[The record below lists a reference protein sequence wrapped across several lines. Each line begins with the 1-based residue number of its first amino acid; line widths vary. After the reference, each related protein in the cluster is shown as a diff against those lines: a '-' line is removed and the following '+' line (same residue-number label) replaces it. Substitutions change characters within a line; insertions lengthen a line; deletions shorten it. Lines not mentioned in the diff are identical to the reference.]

1 MATAKTGIKRDKAGV
16 QSDTNIKQLTMG
28 NGWRTAAM
36 RKATASRG
44 GSAGKAKTKVQYPPA
59 EGWTAENTKKF

>member
-44 GSAGKAKTKVQYPPA
+44 GSAGKAKTKV
-59 EGWTAENTKKF
+59 

>member
-1 MATAKTGIKRDKAGV
+1 MATGKTGIKRDKAGV

-44 GSAGKAKTKVQYPPA
+44 GSAGKAKIKLQVPPVG
-59 EGWTAENTKKF
+59 GWTAENTKKY